1 VLRGAGI
8 EGVRR
13 NGEIVPNKLTKT
25 YLTKLPIYCMIE
37 KEESKM
43 EIEIL
48 DNGDEVIGFSD
59 NKLAIKKKNGE
70 VEIFIIEIDNN
81 IPRINPESLLINF
94 KTGKTKRIV
103 QKKGK
108 SEIISF

>member
-1 VLRGAGI
+1 M
-8 EGVRR
+8 
-13 NGEIVPNKLTKT
+13 K
-25 YLTKLPIYCMIE
+25 
-37 KEESKM
+37 
-43 EIEIL
+43 IEIL
-48 DNGDEVIGFSD
+48 DAGDEVIGFSD

-81 IPRINPESLLINF
+81 IPRIKSESLLITL

-108 SEIISF
+108 IEITSF